1 MLKFTFGHMSTPSK
15 QSFPECAS
23 CNCKEQSLLSH
34 CAMHELESL
43 SANKSFNSYKKG
55 QVIFHEGNR
64 PFGLFCIFE
73 GKVKVSRLGSDGKEQ
88 IIRLAKPGDTLGYRS
103 LIQNSKYSASAIALD
118 DTSACFI
125 SAADFNKLIDTNAKV
140 ANDLMKLLAK
150 ALGETQERMIQMA
163 TKPVRE
169 RLAEALLLLKSTY
182 QKENDHENFT
192 ISISREDLAS
202 LVGTAKET
210 VIRFLSEF
218 KDDGIVSSHGS
229 AITILNPDKLLYI
242 ANMYD

>member
-1 MLKFTFGHMSTPSK
+1 
-15 QSFPECAS
+15 
-23 CNCKEQSLLSH
+23 
-34 CAMHELESL
+34 MHELESL

-118 DTSACFI
+118 DTKACFI
-125 SAADFNKLIDTNAKV
+125 PATDFNKLIDTNAKV

-169 RLAEALLLLKSTY
+169 RLAEALLLLKATY
-182 QKENDHENFT
+182 HNIDESETFS
-192 ISISREDLAS
+192 IAISREDLAS

-210 VIRFLSEF
+210 VIRFLSEM
-218 KDDGIVSSHGS
+218 KADGIVSSQGS
-229 AITILNPDKLLYI
+229 TIFILKPEKLLHI